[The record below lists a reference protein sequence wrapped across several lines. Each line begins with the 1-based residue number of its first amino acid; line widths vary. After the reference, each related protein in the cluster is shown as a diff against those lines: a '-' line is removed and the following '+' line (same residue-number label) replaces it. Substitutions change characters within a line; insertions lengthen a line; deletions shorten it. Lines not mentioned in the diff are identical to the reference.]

1 MNKQQLYDRQKQLR
15 IDQSNLQAEIQKIN
29 AQLSSRPLTAANK
42 QWTYRARDAKR
53 HKLMELDKVQ
63 IELADI
69 RLQLRTYHQTNAEA
83 FYRAAKEYLP
93 DEVFGKIMSAATAT
107 FN

>member
-1 MNKQQLYDRQKQLR
+1 MNKQQLHDRQKELR
-15 IDQSNLQAEIQKIN
+15 ATQSSLQSEIQKIN
-29 AQLSSRPLTAANK
+29 AQLGSRPLTAANK

-69 RLQLRTYHQTNAEA
+69 RRQLRTQHQTIAEA
-83 FYRAAKEYLP
+83 FYRVAIEELP
-93 DEVFGKIMSAATAT
+93 EEVFGKIMSAATAT